1 MSPRLLSFCVQVPAQ
16 TRASRELQRAAERL
30 KKSEMVRAVRE
41 MTSDAPEEIGIER
54 FIAAQAHRAA
64 AREAG
69 LLRGSNGEE
78 DEEQFE
84 LMRRSL
90 SKKERKGIV
99 SCMRIE
105 MEIVTTNQALRA
117 GGI

>member
-1 MSPRLLSFCVQVPAQ
+1 
-16 TRASRELQRAAERL
+16 
-30 KKSEMVRAVRE
+30 MVRAVRE

-69 LLRGSNGEE
+69 FLHDDKGEE

-90 SKKERKGIV
+90 SKKERKGI
-99 SCMRIE
+99 SGTRMHTWGAIASTE
-105 MEIVTTNQALRA
+105 EWLRA
-117 GGI
+117 FDIWIGAPRLVLPAPGFALLCSLACPLCYS